1 MHPKSPRT
9 IATLVL
15 AAAILSAIV
24 LGIIEALSLRLFG
37 ERHVIVSTIAV
48 IVIVAV
54 LYLLA
59 RRYISRPIT
68 DVTEVMK
75 RFAAGDTSVRAVTDS
90 AYGEVG
96 VLADEFNAMADRLQQ
111 ARAALEVSELRL
123 RRIVESTGEGILLT
137 SLNGTIISANETFCR
152 IFGFG
157 VTDLIG
163 KRVFEM
169 VREENR
175 EKLQKLFE
183 NVKPD
188 VGVKEEIRCSRV
200 DGTPIDVTIGIVIV
214 DVDNEKFALL
224 LFDDVTAERNATS
237 ALKDSEDQYR
247 GLVESISDIVFALDE
262 KAVCTYVNPQ
272 VYHLLGVSPEEVVGN
287 PLDRLIHAD
296 DIESAYQYFRA
307 VFAGTADDSPI
318 EFRVV
323 TKSGDH
329 RIVRTRSRTV
339 NRADGTRS
347 MVGIAADITEYRITE
362 TALRASEEK
371 YRKVF
376 ENVQDVFYQ
385 TDLTGTIIEIS
396 PSIERYSGFPRE
408 QVIGRSVEIFYYH
421 TEDRIEL
428 TRAIR
433 SKGEVVDFEVRLK
446 AKDERLIW
454 TSVNAHLLVDA
465 NGQPAGIEGSLRDI
479 TERKRTELE
488 LVKLSRALEQSA
500 TLVVITDRDG
510 TIEYVNPRFES
521 VTGYRASEAI
531 GQNPRILKSNDNLE
545 SLYEEMWRTIVGGE
559 TWRGELRN
567 KKKNGDIFWQ
577 LTTISPLRDPKGNIT
592 HFVAVNEDITEKKH
606 AEDEL
611 RRREGYLA
619 ALTDVERELLVSADI
634 DSDVY
639 TRIIESLGHAADAGR
654 AYIYGV
660 DRDSDGSFT
669 VSRYVEWVA
678 DGIPSR
684 NDDDDIRH
692 ASLSEAM
699 PRWAE
704 KLSNGEHICGRIDE
718 FPEDERKILRA
729 HDVVSILILPLTMN
743 GRLYGMIGFD
753 HCIDDHVWQPV
764 EIDLL
769 RAAATAISLAHDR
782 LIATEQLQKSEQ
794 KHRSVVENLTEV
806 VFQTDLDGNW
816 LFLNPAWTDITGY
829 TVEESIGTPFFNY
842 LHPDDRTRTYE
853 LFRPLID
860 HEKDVCR
867 HEVRYITK
875 SGAVSWIEV
884 YARRTEDANGNILGT
899 SGTLNDVTERHHAA
913 EMLNYRLEFQR
924 VLNRISTKFINLEA
938 EKVDSGIDYAL
949 QLVCE
954 FEKADAGYIVIF
966 NENDETVADAREWLV
981 DETTRSRVG
990 HANENLNEFAVWR
1003 SILLR
1008 HEPVIISGDTSAL
1021 TDDSREQQFLRAT
1034 NVRSLV
1040 LVPLV
1045 FERDVLGFL
1054 GIDCGE
1060 RTRVWSEE
1068 TVNLMNIV
1076 AEIITNALQHKRASL
1091 ALREA
1096 KELAEAANHAKS
1108 DFLANMSHEIRTPMN
1123 GIIGMTELALE
1134 TDLTREQRDYL
1145 HVVHSSADALLHI
1158 INEIL
1163 DLSKIEAGQLELD
1176 DDDFNLRDT
1185 VESTVDTLS
1194 AKATEKGLELY
1205 CRIDPDS
1212 PMQIKGD
1219 SGRIRQIIMNLL
1231 GNAIKF
1237 TEKGYALVEIST
1249 KRENGSILLTGL
1261 VRDTGIGIAAD
1272 RIDAIFDAFSQGDT
1286 SVSRRYGGTGLGLSI
1301 TRQLLMMMGGGIS
1314 VTSEV
1319 GVGSEFTFT
1328 AKLRAAEKP
1337 VSEERTPDL
1346 PDATVLIVDDSL
1358 INRQILRENCAAWG
1372 LHILEATGGTEA
1384 LDILAKHATSTE
1396 PIDLVLLDVQMP
1408 DITGRDVAKTIVES
1422 DQFGSPQI
1430 VVVSSIDLRGD
1441 RQWFRALGARGYLT
1455 KPVKQSSLFDEIC
1468 RVLTTTDDTASGTDD
1483 DIDQKQTSDNGGT
1496 ILLAEDNPTNQKLA
1510 TIIIEKA
1517 GYRVVIA
1524 NNGEDALNIL
1534 ETQPVDLVLMDVQM
1548 PVMDGYTATRTIR
1561 ERREFADLPVIAMTA
1576 HALTGDRDK
1585 ALEAGMTDYI
1595 SKPFRKEDL
1604 LELIA
1609 RNINPQRHEAD
1620 ETSAEPETP
1629 QADEEE
1635 VPVFERERLL
1645 EMVEGD
1651 AEAYAELLTSF
1662 RKNSEILV
1670 AQLRKLDLTQK
1681 SGIDAARRVAH
1692 TLKGSAGSFS
1702 VLRLQQA
1709 AAELE
1714 AACLDGDSQTAIEV
1728 STVIEQEWQR
1738 FEREVETNG

>member
-1 MHPKSPRT
+1 MHPRSPRT
-9 IATLVL
+9 IAALVL
-15 AAAILSAIV
+15 VVSGISAV
-24 LGIIEALSLRLFG
+24 TLGIIEVLSLRIFG
-37 ERHVIVSTIAV
+37 EHHVIVSTIAV
-48 IVIVAV
+48 LVIVVA

-59 RRYISRPIT
+59 RRFVTRPIT
-68 DVTEVMK
+68 DIAAVMK
-75 RFAAGDTSVRAVTDS
+75 RFAAGETDARVATES

-96 VLADEFNAMADRLQQ
+96 ILASEFNAMADRLQQ
-111 ARAALEVSELRL
+111 TRAALEVSELRL

-137 SLNGTIISANETFCR
+137 SLNGTIISANETFCKM
-152 IFGFG
+152 FGFG

-163 KRVFEM
+163 KRVLEM

-175 EKLQKLFE
+175 EKLRKLFE
-183 NVKPD
+183 TVTPDTTVKD
-188 VGVKEEIRCSRV
+188 EIRCSRV
-200 DGTPIDVTIGIVIV
+200 DGTPIDVTIGIIIV
-214 DVDNEKFALL
+214 DVDGEKFALL
-224 LFDDVTAERNATS
+224 LFDDVTAERRATR
-237 ALKDSEDQYR
+237 ALRDSEDQYR
-247 GLVESISDIVFALDE
+247 GLVESISDIVFSLDE
-262 KAVCTYVNPQ
+262 EAICTYINPQ
-272 VYHLLGVSPEEVVGN
+272 ITRLLGVSSDNVVGN
-287 PLDRLIHAD
+287 TLNRFIHPD
-296 DIESAYQYFRA
+296 DIEPASRYFRD

-329 RIVRTRSRTV
+329 RIVRTRSRIV
-339 NRADGTRS
+339 NRADGTHS
-347 MVGIAADITEYRITE
+347 LVGIAADITEYRMTE
-362 TALRASEEK
+362 SALRASEEK

-385 TDLTGTIIEIS
+385 TDLAGTIVEIS
-396 PSIERYSGFPRE
+396 PSIERYSGYPRE
-408 QVIGRSVEIFYYH
+408 EVIGHSVEIFYYNP
-421 TEDRIEL
+421 EDRIEL

-433 SKGEVVDFEVRLK
+433 SRGEVVDFEVRLK
-446 AKDERLIW
+446 TKDNRLVW
-454 TSVNAHLLVDA
+454 TSVNAHLLVDD
-465 NGQPAGIEGSLRDI
+465 NGQPTGIEGSLRDI
-479 TERKRTELE
+479 TERKHTELE

-531 GQNPRILKSNDNLE
+531 GQNPRILKSGHNPK
-545 SLYEEMWRTIVGGE
+545 SLYEDMWNTILSGE
-559 TWRGELRN
+559 DWRGELRN
-567 KKKNGDIFWQ
+567 KKKNGDVFWQ
-577 LTTISPLRDPKGNIT
+577 LTTISPLRDLKGNIT

-606 AEDEL
+606 AEEDL

-619 ALTDVERELLVSADI
+619 ALADVERELLVSADI
-634 DSDVY
+634 DSNVY
-639 TRIIESLGHAADAGR
+639 SRIVESLGHAADAGR

-660 DRDSDGSFT
+660 NSDSNGKYSLT
-669 VSRYVEWVA
+669 RQVEWVA
-678 DGIPSR
+678 DEIPSR
-684 NDDDDIRH
+684 NGNIDVRQV
-692 ASLSEAM
+692 SLSEIM
-699 PRWAE
+699 PRWAQ
-704 KLSNGEHICGRIDE
+704 KLSVGEHICGRVDE
-718 FPEDERKILRA
+718 FPEDEQRILRSQG
-729 HDVVSILILPLTMN
+729 VVSILVLPLTVN

-769 RAAATAISLAHDR
+769 RAATTAISLAHDR
-782 LIATEQLQKSEQ
+782 RIAAEQLQKSEQ

-806 VFQTDLDGNW
+806 VFQTDRDGNW

-829 TVEESIGTPFFNY
+829 TIEESIGTPFFDY
-842 LHPDDRTRTYE
+842 LHPDDRVRTDE

-860 HEKDVCR
+860 REKDFCR

-875 SGAVSWIEV
+875 GGAVSWIEV

-899 SGTLNDVTERHHAA
+899 SGTLNDVTEQHHAA

-949 QLVCE
+949 QLVGE
-954 FEKADAGYIVIF
+954 FEKADAGYVVLF
-966 NENDETVADAREWLV
+966 GENDGIVTETREWLV
-981 DETTRSRVG
+981 DETTHSRVL
-990 HANENLNEFAVWR
+990 HADKNLNEYTVWK

-1008 HEPVIISGDTSAL
+1008 HEPVIVSGDTSAIVE
-1021 TDDSREQQFLRAT
+1021 DSREQQFLRAT
-1034 NVRSLV
+1034 DVRSLV

-1045 FERDVLGFL
+1045 FERGVLGFF
-1054 GIDCGE
+1054 GIDSGE

-1076 AEIITNALQHKRASL
+1076 AEIVSNALQHKRASL

-1096 KELAEAANHAKS
+1096 KDIAEAANRAKS

-1123 GIIGMTELALE
+1123 GIIGMTELALD

-1163 DLSKIEAGQLELD
+1163 DLSKIEAGQLELED
-1176 DDDFNLRDT
+1176 EDFNLRET

-1205 CRIDPDS
+1205 CRIDPDA
-1212 PMQIKGD
+1212 PMQLNGD
-1219 SGRIRQIIMNLL
+1219 SGRIRQIVMNLL

-1237 TEKGYALVEIST
+1237 TEKGYVFVEIST
-1249 KRENGSILLTGL
+1249 KHADDSIVLTGL
-1261 VRDTGIGIAAD
+1261 VRDTGIGIPAD

-1286 SVSRRYGGTGLGLSI
+1286 SISRRYGGTGLGLSI
-1301 TRQLLMMMGGGIS
+1301 TRQLLVMMGGEIS

-1337 VSEERTPDL
+1337 ISDERIPDL
-1346 PDATVLIVDDSL
+1346 PDSTVLIVDDSP

-1372 LHILEATGGTEA
+1372 LHILEATGGAEA
-1384 LDILAKHATSTE
+1384 LDILAERAANAE
-1396 PIDLVLLDVQMP
+1396 PVDLVLLDVQMP
-1408 DITGRDVAKTIVES
+1408 DITGRDVAKTIAEN
-1422 DQFGSPQI
+1422 DQFGAPQI

-1441 RQWFRALGARGYLT
+1441 RQWFRAIGARGYLT
-1455 KPVKQSSLFDEIC
+1455 KPVKQSSLFEEIC
-1468 RVLTTTDDTASGTDD
+1468 RVLTTADDTASGTDD
-1483 DIDQKQTSDNGGT
+1483 DVDRKPISDASGT

-1524 NNGEDALNIL
+1524 NNGEEALGIL
-1534 ETQPVDLVLMDVQM
+1534 DSQSVDLVLMDVQM
-1548 PVMDGYTATRTIR
+1548 PVMDGYTATQMIR
-1561 ERREFADLPVIAMTA
+1561 KRSEFADLPIIAMTA
-1576 HALTGDRDK
+1576 HALTGDREK

-1609 RNINPQRHEAD
+1609 RSIARRHPTR
-1620 ETSAEPETP
+1620 ETSTDANAPH
-1629 QADEEE
+1629 ADDDE

-1651 AEAYAELLTSF
+1651 ADAFAELLTSF
-1662 RKNSEILV
+1662 RKNGEILV
-1670 AQLRKLDLTQK
+1670 EQLRDLDLSQE
-1681 SGIDAARRVAH
+1681 SGLDAARRVAH

-1702 VLRLQQA
+1702 VLRLQHA
-1709 AAELE
+1709 AGDLE
-1714 AACLDGDSQTAIEV
+1714 AACLANDPQTASEV
-1728 STVIEQEWQR
+1728 RTVIEQEWQR
-1738 FEREVETNG
+1738 FEQEVKENV